1 MGSRRT
7 ACTSGFKETSRALV
21 CGVSLDR
28 GEGILAGVLPLIP
41 EIVIAPVPLH
51 PVLFF
56 KILFIWLCR
65 VSVVA
70 TCRLSC
76 SIVCGILVPRSGIE
90 PGSPTLQ
97 GGFLTTG
104 PTWLWQS
111 SAHITAVGL
120 NQLSLCALLQHARAA
135 NQQGSERSS

>member
-1 MGSRRT
+1 MGSRKT
-7 ACTSGFKETSRALV
+7 ACTSGFKETPRALV

-28 GEGILAGVLPLIP
+28 EGILAGVLPLIP

-76 SIVCGILVPRSGIE
+76 SIVCGILVPQSGIE
-90 PGSPTLQ
+90 PGSPTL
-97 GGFLTTG
+97 
-104 PTWLWQS
+104 
-111 SAHITAVGL
+111 
-120 NQLSLCALLQHARAA
+120 
-135 NQQGSERSS
+135 